1 MLPEYFA
8 ILGAILGSLGGFYY
22 LYETLLGR
30 TQPNRIT
37 WLLWGIFPMVIFAA
51 QRAQGVAGVSWASF
65 VAGFTPFLIIA
76 ASFFNRKAY
85 WRSEPRDYYLMA
97 AAIVGIALWAVTDS
111 PNLALLFSLLAD
123 ILAGLPTLIKAY
135 RHPESE
141 SWVAYAIST
150 LGFGISLLSVQ
161 VHNLENTAFV
171 AYVFLL
177 NGALAVLASRRGRR
191 ISTHSDLREPPQT
204 SPPPVKGGS

>member
-1 MLPEYFA
+1 MLPEYWA
-8 ILGAILGSLGGFYY
+8 VLGAILGSLGGFYY
-22 LYETLLGR
+22 LYETLVGK

-65 VAGFTPFLIIA
+65 VAGFMPVLIVA
-76 ASFFNRKAY
+76 ASFLNRKAY
-85 WRSEPRDYYLMA
+85 WKSEPRDYYLMA
-97 AAIVGIALWAVTDS
+97 AAIVGIVLWAITNN

-141 SWVAYAIST
+141 SGVAYAIST
-150 LGFGISLLSVQ
+150 LGFGISLLSVR

-171 AYVFLL
+171 AYVFIL
-177 NGALAVLASRRGRR
+177 NGILAILASRRGKRDE
-191 ISTHSDLREPPQT
+191 TVRET
-204 SPPPVKGGS
+204 